1 MAPSQPGAAV
11 AGVQELL
18 RQHSPGVFFQTSP
31 EELTQLLISPAVD
44 TMAAP
49 NKDKATA
56 SCLRF
61 FMKVPSY

>member
-31 EELTQLLISPAVD
+31 ELETQLLISPAVPRVAKPNMAM
-44 TMAAP
+44 TML
-49 NKDKATA
+49 KF
-56 SCLRF
+56 LMF
-61 FMKVPSY
+61 FMVFLI